1 MNKVTKVGLTALATS
16 LVATA
21 SYAGELSVSGSASL
35 TYTGLNTAS
44 GTNPW
49 GMGDSIKFSG
59 GGDLEN
65 GMTVSVY
72 YELDGAAPAS
82 GHKNFDDY
90 NLKLGMGDMGT
101 LSFSG
106 DSSSGSGVD
115 SVKDIVPN
123 AYTPVYEAANEV
135 TGAADNGLLD
145 TSGNAQNGQWGYDV
159 SAAGFDLSLSYNP
172 KPAAGATSETGY
184 SVSYSGLMD
193 GLTLVYGAFDDGDI
207 AENDTYGIKYSM
219 GNVTAAIQSTDV
231 DYEATGSTDQEATH
245 MGVSVAINDDL
256 TVSAGRQVVE
266 FDGVGE
272 DEKNTGIQASYTM
285 GSISLTTAL
294 NSVDS
299 AGGTQGNDAEA
310 SIFVASFAF

>member
-35 TYTGLNTAS
+35 TYTGLDSNTDV
-44 GTNPW
+44 NPW
-49 GMGDSIKFSG
+49 AMGDSIKFNGS
-59 GGDLEN
+59 GDLDN

-72 YELDGAAPAS
+72 YELDG
-82 GHKNFDDY
+82 GTYDDY

-106 DSSSGSGVD
+106 ASSSGSGVD
-115 SVKDIVPN
+115 SVKDIVPK

-135 TGAADNGLLD
+135 GTTGVDNGLLD
-145 TSGNAQNGQWGYDV
+145 TSGNTQTGQWGYDV
-159 SAAGFDLSLSYNP
+159 TAAGFDLSVSYNP
-172 KPAAGATSETGY
+172 KPAAAAEAETGY

-193 GLTLVYGAFDDGDI
+193 GLTLVYGIFDDGDI
-207 AENDTYGIKYSM
+207 AENDTMGVKYSM
-219 GNVTAAIQSTDV
+219 GNMTAAIQSTNV
-231 DYEATGSTDQEATH
+231 DYEATGSTDQDATH
-245 MGVSVAINDDL
+245 MGISIAINDDL
-256 TVSAGRQVVE
+256 TVSAGRQEVE

-272 DEKNTGIQASYTM
+272 DEVNTGLQASYTM
-285 GSISLTTAL
+285 GSISFSAAL
-294 NSVDS
+294 NKVESGS
-299 AGGTQGNDAEA
+299 GTANRDAEA